1 MTMKTSSHKLIEWPM
16 TKPHYEVDWPKVR
29 NKLGDHITNWLLEL
43 DPIDGQVVI
52 LHQPK
57 RKRASLVAEFY
68 NKHTEDL
75 FVSLLIG

>member
-1 MTMKTSSHKLIEWPM
+1 M